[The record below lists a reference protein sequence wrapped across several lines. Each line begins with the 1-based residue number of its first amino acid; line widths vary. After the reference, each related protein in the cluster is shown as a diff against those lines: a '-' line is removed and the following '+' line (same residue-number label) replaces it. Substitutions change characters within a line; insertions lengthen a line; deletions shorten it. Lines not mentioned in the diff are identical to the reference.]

1 MTDVTL
7 RTTGV
12 ISAQLHLAQPASTL
26 CLAIPEEAER
36 RVTLIL
42 VTSTLARDGKSVVA
56 VGIASALRATGATVR
71 LVRIDD
77 SKSAASDAQQLARVN
92 GVRGS
97 SASVAASDMPTD
109 TDHTV
114 IEASSTRGIDADRT
128 VLVVRQGEADD
139 DTVSRA
145 LAEFNPDAV
154 IVNGVSE
161 HGGPAAIKRIA
172 DLGGNAA
179 GAIPQDRHLAAPLVR
194 EIAPAVNGELSGDE
208 ELFDESSRDLVIG
221 PVSAHEGMDYFRKYP
236 DKTLITRHDRID
248 IALGALDYEPLC
260 LILAGGEPT
269 LPYVAQR
276 AERESFAL
284 ITTSMTTLETVA
296 AIGPLYGN
304 STFVGERKL
313 ATAIELVS
321 TNVDTDALA

>member
-1 MTDVTL
+1 MT
-7 RTTGV
+7 R
-12 ISAQLHLAQPASTL
+12 
-26 CLAIPEEAER
+26 
-36 RVTLIL
+36 IL

-71 LVRIDD
+71 LARIDD
-77 SKSAASDAQQLARVN
+77 SESAASDAQQLARVN
-92 GVRGS
+92 GVRGGS
-97 SASVAASDMPTD
+97 DPIAANDVPVD

-114 IEASSTRGIDADRT
+114 IEASSAQGIDADRT

-139 DTVSRA
+139 DTVSQA
-145 LAEFNPDAV
+145 LSDLNPDAV

-161 HGGPAAIKRIA
+161 FGGPAAVKRIA
-172 DLGGNAA
+172 DLGGNAI

-194 EIAPAVNGELSGDE
+194 EIAPAVEGELSGDE

-284 ITTSMTTLETVA
+284 ITTSLTTLETVA

-304 STFVGERKL
+304 APFVGERKL

-321 TNVDTDALA
+321 ANVDAGALA

>member
-1 MTDVTL
+1 MT
-7 RTTGV
+7 R
-12 ISAQLHLAQPASTL
+12 
-26 CLAIPEEAER
+26 
-36 RVTLIL
+36 IL
-42 VTSTLARDGKSVVA
+42 VTSTLAGDGKSVVA

-71 LVRIDD
+71 LVRIGDAD
-77 SKSAASDAQQLARVN
+77 SASTDAQQFARVN
-92 GVRGS
+92 GVRGN
-97 SASVAASDMPTD
+97 AEPVAASGIPSD

-114 IEASSTRGIDADRT
+114 IEASSPQGIEAERT
-128 VLVVRQGEADD
+128 ILVVRHGEADD

-145 LAEFNPDAV
+145 ISEQQPDLV
-154 IVNGVSE
+154 IVNGAPE
-161 HGGPAAIKRIA
+161 HGGPAAMSRIA
-172 DLGGNAA
+172 GLGGEPLA
-179 GAIPQDRHLAAPLVR
+179 AIPQDRHLAAPTVR
-194 EIAPAVNGELSGDE
+194 DIAPALEGELSGDE
-208 ELFDESSRDLVIG
+208 ELFDEASRDLVIG

-284 ITTSMTTLETVA
+284 ITTTMTTLEAVD

-304 STFVGERKL
+304 SAFVGERKL
-313 ATAIELVS
+313 ETAIELVAG
-321 TNVDTDALA
+321 NVAAEALIGAATSAS

>member
-1 MTDVTL
+1 MT
-7 RTTGV
+7 R
-12 ISAQLHLAQPASTL
+12 
-26 CLAIPEEAER
+26 
-36 RVTLIL
+36 IL

-77 SKSAASDAQQLARVN
+77 SESAASDAQQLARVN
-92 GVRGS
+92 GVRAGS
-97 SASVAASDMPTD
+97 EPVAASDIPAD
-109 TDHTV
+109 TEHTV
-114 IEASSTRGIDADRT
+114 VEASSAQGIDADRT

-145 LAEFNPDAV
+145 LADLKPDAV

-161 HGGPAAIKRIA
+161 FGGPAAVKRIA
-172 DLGGNAA
+172 DLGGNAI

-194 EIAPAVNGELSGDE
+194 EIAPAVEGELSGDE

-236 DKTLITRHDRID
+236 DKTLVTRHDRID

-284 ITTSMTTLETVA
+284 ITTSLTTLETVA

-304 STFVGERKL
+304 APFVGERKL

-321 TNVDTDALA
+321 ANVDTGALA

>member
-1 MTDVTL
+1 MT
-7 RTTGV
+7 R
-12 ISAQLHLAQPASTL
+12 
-26 CLAIPEEAER
+26 
-36 RVTLIL
+36 IL

-56 VGIASALRATGATVR
+56 VGIASALRATAATVR

-77 SKSAASDAQQLARVN
+77 SESAASDAQQLARVN
-92 GVRGS
+92 GVRGGS
-97 SASVAASDMPTD
+97 DPIAANDVPAD
-109 TDHTV
+109 TEHTV
-114 IEASSTRGIDADRT
+114 IEASSAQGIDADRT

-145 LAEFNPDAV
+145 LAELKPDAV

-161 HGGPAAIKRIA
+161 FGGPAAVKRIT
-172 DLGGNAA
+172 DLGGNAI

-194 EIAPAVNGELSGDE
+194 EIAPAVEGELSGDE

-284 ITTSMTTLETVA
+284 ITTSLTTLETVA

-304 STFVGERKL
+304 APFVGERKL

-321 TNVDTDALA
+321 ANVDTGALA

>member
-1 MTDVTL
+1 MT
-7 RTTGV
+7 R
-12 ISAQLHLAQPASTL
+12 
-26 CLAIPEEAER
+26 
-36 RVTLIL
+36 IL
-42 VTSTLARDGKSVVA
+42 VTSTLAGDGKSVVA
-56 VGIASALRATGATVR
+56 TGIASALRATGATVR

-77 SKSAASDAQQLARVN
+77 GDSAAADARQLARVN
-92 GVRGS
+92 GVRG
-97 SASVAASDMPTD
+97 ASEPVPASEIPSD

-114 IEASSTRGIDADRT
+114 VEALEAEGIEADRT
-128 VLVVRQGEADD
+128 VLVVRHGEADD

-145 LAEFNPDAV
+145 LSTQPDAV
-154 IVNGVSE
+154 VVNGVPE
-161 HGGPAAIKRIA
+161 HGGPAALQRIT

-179 GAIPQDRHLAAPLVR
+179 ASIPQDRHLAAPTVR
-194 EIAPAVNGELSGDE
+194 DIAPSIEGELSGDE
-208 ELFDESSRDLVIG
+208 ELFDEASRDLVIG

-284 ITTSMTTLETVA
+284 ITTSLTTLEAVE
-296 AIGPLYGN
+296 AIGPLYGG
-304 STFVGERKL
+304 SAFIGERKL
-313 ATAIELVS
+313 ARAIELVAD
-321 TNVDTDALA
+321 NVPTAALV

>member
-1 MTDVTL
+1 MT
-7 RTTGV
+7 R
-12 ISAQLHLAQPASTL
+12 
-26 CLAIPEEAER
+26 
-36 RVTLIL
+36 IL
-42 VTSTLARDGKSVVA
+42 VTSTLAGDGKSVVA
-56 VGIASALRATGATVR
+56 TGIASALRATGATVR

-77 SKSAASDAQQLARVN
+77 GGSATTDVQQFARVN
-92 GVRGS
+92 GVRAS
-97 SASVAASDMPTD
+97 SEPARPANVQSD

-114 IEASSTRGIDADRT
+114 IEAASGEGLDVDRT
-128 VLVVRQGEADD
+128 VLVVRHGEADD

-145 LAEFNPDAV
+145 LADQNPDAV
-154 IVNGVSE
+154 IVNGVPE
-161 HGGPAAIKRIA
+161 HGGPAALERIA
-172 DLGGNAA
+172 RLGGNAVA
-179 GAIPQDRHLAAPLVR
+179 AIPQDRHLAAPTVR
-194 EIAPAVNGELSGDE
+194 DIAPALGGELSGDE
-208 ELFDESSRDLVIG
+208 ELYDEASRDLVIG

-284 ITTSMTTLETVA
+284 ITTSMTTLEAVE

-304 STFVGERKL
+304 SAFVGGRKL
-313 ATAIELVS
+313 DTAIDLV
-321 TNVDTDALA
+321 TAAVPADAIA

>member
-1 MTDVTL
+1 M
-7 RTTGV
+7 
-12 ISAQLHLAQPASTL
+12 
-26 CLAIPEEAER
+26 
-36 RVTLIL
+36 
-42 VTSTLARDGKSVVA
+42 
-56 VGIASALRATGATVR
+56 
-71 LVRIDD
+71 
-77 SKSAASDAQQLARVN
+77 
-92 GVRGS
+92 
-97 SASVAASDMPTD
+97 
-109 TDHTV
+109 
-114 IEASSTRGIDADRT
+114 
-128 VLVVRQGEADD
+128 LVVRQGEADD

-145 LAEFNPDAV
+145 LADLKPDAV

-161 HGGPAAIKRIA
+161 FGGPAAVKRIA
-172 DLGGNAA
+172 DLGGNAI

-194 EIAPAVNGELSGDE
+194 EIAPAVEGELSGDE

-236 DKTLITRHDRID
+236 DKTLVTRHDRID

-284 ITTSMTTLETVA
+284 ITTSLTTLETVA

-304 STFVGERKL
+304 APFVGERKL

-321 TNVDTDALA
+321 ANVDTGALA

>member
-1 MTDVTL
+1 MT
-7 RTTGV
+7 R
-12 ISAQLHLAQPASTL
+12 
-26 CLAIPEEAER
+26 
-36 RVTLIL
+36 IL
-42 VTSTLARDGKSVVA
+42 VTSTLAGDGKSVVA
-56 VGIASALRATGATVR
+56 VGIASALRASGATVR

-77 SKSAASDAQQLARVN
+77 GDSAASDAQQLARVN

-97 SASVAASDMPTD
+97 SEPVAAPEVPSD

-114 IEASSTRGIDADRT
+114 IEASSGAGIEVDRT
-128 VLVVRQGEADD
+128 VLVVRHGEADD

-145 LAEFNPDAV
+145 LSEQQPDAV
-154 IVNGVSE
+154 IVNGVPE
-161 HGGPAAIKRIA
+161 HGGQAALERISG
-172 DLGGNAA
+172 LGGNAVA
-179 GAIPQDRHLAAPLVR
+179 AIPQDRHLAAPIVR
-194 EIAPAVNGELSGDE
+194 DIAPALDGELSGDA
-208 ELFDESSRDLVIG
+208 ELFDEASRDLVIG

-284 ITTSMTTLETVA
+284 ITTSLTTLETVE

-304 STFVGERKL
+304 SAFVGERKL
-313 ATAIELVS
+313 ETAVELVAA
-321 TNVDTDALA
+321 NVPAEALA

>member
-1 MTDVTL
+1 MT
-7 RTTGV
+7 R
-12 ISAQLHLAQPASTL
+12 
-26 CLAIPEEAER
+26 
-36 RVTLIL
+36 IL

-71 LVRIDD
+71 LARIDD
-77 SKSAASDAQQLARVN
+77 SESAASDAQQLARVN
-92 GVRGS
+92 GVRGGS
-97 SASVAASDMPTD
+97 DPIAANDVPVD

-114 IEASSTRGIDADRT
+114 IEASSAQGIDADRT

-139 DTVSRA
+139 DTVSQA
-145 LAEFNPDAV
+145 LSDLDPDAV

-161 HGGPAAIKRIA
+161 FGGPAAVKRIA
-172 DLGGNAA
+172 DLGGNAI

-194 EIAPAVNGELSGDE
+194 EIAPAVEGELSGDE

-284 ITTSMTTLETVA
+284 ITTSLTTLETVA

-304 STFVGERKL
+304 APFVGERKL

-321 TNVDTDALA
+321 ANVDAGALA

>member
-1 MTDVTL
+1 MT
-7 RTTGV
+7 R
-12 ISAQLHLAQPASTL
+12 
-26 CLAIPEEAER
+26 
-36 RVTLIL
+36 IL

-77 SKSAASDAQQLARVN
+77 SESAASDAQQLARVN
-92 GVRGS
+92 GVRAGS
-97 SASVAASDMPTD
+97 EPVAASDIPAD
-109 TDHTV
+109 TEHTV
-114 IEASSTRGIDADRT
+114 VEASSAQGIDADRT

-145 LAEFNPDAV
+145 LADLKPDAV

-161 HGGPAAIKRIA
+161 FGGPAAVKRIA
-172 DLGGNAA
+172 DLGGNAI

-194 EIAPAVNGELSGDE
+194 EIAPAVEGELSGDE

-284 ITTSMTTLETVA
+284 ITTSLTTLETVA

-304 STFVGERKL
+304 APFVGERKL

-321 TNVDTDALA
+321 ANVDTGALA

>member
-1 MTDVTL
+1 MT
-7 RTTGV
+7 R
-12 ISAQLHLAQPASTL
+12 
-26 CLAIPEEAER
+26 
-36 RVTLIL
+36 IL

-77 SKSAASDAQQLARVN
+77 SESAASDAQQLARVN
-92 GVRGS
+92 GVRGGS
-97 SASVAASDMPTD
+97 EPVAASDIPAD
-109 TDHTV
+109 TEHTV
-114 IEASSTRGIDADRT
+114 VEASSAQGIDADRT

-145 LAEFNPDAV
+145 LAELKPDAV

-161 HGGPAAIKRIA
+161 FGGPAAVKRIA
-172 DLGGNAA
+172 DLGGNAI

-194 EIAPAVNGELSGDE
+194 EIAPAVEGELSGDE
-208 ELFDESSRDLVIG
+208 DLFDESSRDLVIG

-284 ITTSMTTLETVA
+284 ITTSLTTLETVA

-304 STFVGERKL
+304 APFVGERKL

-321 TNVDTDALA
+321 ANVDTGALA